1 MAYDALFERSVV
13 LRTAE
18 NIGHDLAEN
27 GAAAEE
33 LHHARGDGG
42 TEECAT
48 VKAAHDAR
56 GEFEFVG
63 EGRAKPV
70 GVHLGIA
77 FGDGFAEKFAG
88 AHGVEQ
94 SFTSEGIDKS
104 GRIADE
110 RPIFA
115 DDRALRKCRNLWRG
129 KNMAVEAR
137 GFGGKFLLADKRLQ
151 VSAKFVLIVR
161 GHAAADADG

>member
-1 MAYDALFERSVV
+1 MADYALLERGVV

-56 GEFEFVG
+56 GEFEFAG
-63 EGRAKPV
+63 EGRANPV
-70 GVHLGIA
+70 GVHLRIA

-94 SFTSEGIDKS
+94 TLSGERIDES
-104 GRIADE
+104 GSITYQ

-161 GHAAADADG
+161 GHAAADAD